1 MVLKK
6 RSIKIIIGGV
16 GVGLLLGIVRS
27 VFGINEALFMQYY
40 WITGGAIIVG
50 VVLVSI
56 LYFNS
61 YRKKM
66 QKAVALLEEGKT
78 TEYIDTMEIL
88 LQKAR
93 GRHLKNVIRINLS
106 AGYCDL
112 KQFDKAIQILEGLS
126 EEKLT
131 GELKMI
137 QRLNLC
143 LCYFRTCQASR
154 AVELYE
160 ASQKDFR
167 SFRKLSFYGGNFA
180 VLDMLIAIEKGQL
193 EYAEKILETAKK
205 TWNTP
210 RLQNDYLYIEEL
222 LSSKKN

>member
-88 LQKAR
+88 FQKAR
-93 GRHLKNVIRINLS
+93 
-106 AGYCDL
+106 
-112 KQFDKAIQILEGLS
+112 
-126 EEKLT
+126 

-137 QRLNLC
+137 DGFVKSIDSFLALSP
-143 LCYFRTCQASR
+143 YFKCFFGFS
-154 AVELYE
+154 
-160 ASQKDFR
+160 S
-167 SFRKLSFYGGNFA
+167 
-180 VLDMLIAIEKGQL
+180 
-193 EYAEKILETAKK
+193 
-205 TWNTP
+205 
-210 RLQNDYLYIEEL
+210 L
-222 LSSKKN
+222 LSNIWLCFHHHRKAENRTISHPVCFPIIFQCSSFNVL